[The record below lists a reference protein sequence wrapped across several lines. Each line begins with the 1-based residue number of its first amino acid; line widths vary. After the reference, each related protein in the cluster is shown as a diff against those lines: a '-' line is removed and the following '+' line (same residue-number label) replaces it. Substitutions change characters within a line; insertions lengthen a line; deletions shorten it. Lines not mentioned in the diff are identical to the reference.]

1 VIKDTAL
8 GKLIRDA
15 GEGELI
21 LAGTLLPG
29 LDDEQIA
36 WVVMEN
42 VSAAD
47 ERRITLHA
55 YVYDIFVVSKVV
67 YVHKKNFSV
76 RWGATEVKR

>member
-1 VIKDTAL
+1 MISDRSL
-8 GKLIRDA
+8 GTLIRDA

-21 LAGTLLPG
+21 LAGNLLPG